1 LSLTRPISPGT
12 DEGGREFALINTS
25 DRPCLLGV
33 SPNRIVLY
41 DHGRRMSFVYGYHDR
56 RGGELEVPWR
66 RLRPA
71 LLPPSTAGYF
81 SATKQECVGRASG
94 VATEM
99 RVFLPGSSTPL
110 TIALPADG
118 GGHGVS
124 VISHCSPEA
133 RGPHRT
139 PGDQVSVSPIQRRPP
154 ACLHGPA
161 GPSETEQEVERRG
174 HECEAQREAIA
185 ESYRTA
191 SAGKKPTWEEE

>member
-1 LSLTRPISPGT
+1 LALTRPISPGT

-71 LLPPSTAGYF
+71 LLLPSTAGYF
-81 SATKQECVGRASG
+81 SATKQECVGKASG

-99 RVFLPGSSTPL
+99 RVFLPGSSMPL

-124 VISHCSPEA
+124 VISYCSPEA
-133 RGPHRT
+133 GGRRRA
-139 PGDQVSVSPIQRRPP
+139 PGDWVSVSPIERRPP
-154 ACLHGPA
+154 ACLHGA
-161 GPSETEQEVERRG
+161 ASLRETEQEIERRE
-174 HECEAQREAIA
+174 HECEAQSEATA

-191 SAGKKPTWEEE
+191 GAARRPAWEEE